1 MILKSCD
8 SLKMNM
14 ICSYLYSLIKCSA
27 FRKGDPFLLSDT
39 AASADTNVSQLLL
52 FQVRLSS
59 VSLWIALGGGRGGGN
74 FAVCAIR
81 AEADVILFVVHC

>member
-1 MILKSCD
+1 MKSCD

-52 FQVRLSS
+52 FSNLMDSF
-59 VSLWIALGGGRGGGN
+59 GRGEGGN

>member
-1 MILKSCD
+1 
-8 SLKMNM
+8 MNM

-52 FQVRLSS
+52 FQVHLCS
-59 VSLWIALGGGRGGGN
+59 VTLWIALGGRGGGN